1 MCAYHHHSLI
11 PRKKCNAIEYENDK
25 KKDERKHIY
34 IRAVLSHH
42 SQHPSNDISW
52 RSLHGADGG
61 ERLAGHPSYGYI
73 K

>member
-34 IRAVLSHH
+34 IRAVL
-42 SQHPSNDISW
+42 
-52 RSLHGADGG
+52 
-61 ERLAGHPSYGYI
+61 
-73 K
+73 